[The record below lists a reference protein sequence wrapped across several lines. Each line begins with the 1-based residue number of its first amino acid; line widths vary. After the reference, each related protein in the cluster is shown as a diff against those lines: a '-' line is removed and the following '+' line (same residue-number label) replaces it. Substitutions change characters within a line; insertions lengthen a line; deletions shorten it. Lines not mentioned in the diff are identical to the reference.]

1 MDSLSIE
8 IETKEVEAML
18 QGYLRKLKN
27 PKKLMKVLKRVVLAL
42 TRNMFTASPRPDTK
56 GRRGVKWP
64 KLKQSTINRRKAILA
79 NPKSKIKLAGK
90 ATSRPM
96 VMTGKLRDSIKVLE
110 ENKNGFVIGTKEK
123 TKKGFAYPGHH
134 NKGRFPFLFLSKQ
147 DFVMFQS
154 ATIDF
159 LQDRL
164 KGFKS
169 YMKE

>member
-1 MDSLSIE
+1 MDSLDIH
-8 IETKEVEAML
+8 IETKEVETML
-18 QGYLRKLKN
+18 QGLLKKVEN
-27 PKKLMKVLKRVVLAL
+27 PKKLMKLLRRVTLAL
-42 TRNMFTASPRPDTK
+42 TMNMFTATPRPDTK

-64 KLKQSTINRRKAILA
+64 KLKQRTINRRKAILA

-110 ENKNGFVIGTKEK
+110 ENKRGFAIGTREK
-123 TKKGFAYPGHH
+123 TKKGFAYPGYH

-147 DFVMFQS
+147 DLVMFQS

-159 LQDRL
+159 LQDNL
-164 KGFKS
+164 KSFKN